1 MTKTVQKT
9 VQPTAA
15 KTAAKTAEPAA
26 ETKAETKAG
35 WAVIGMLAAAQ
46 FIMVLD
52 TTVMNVSISQITAD
66 LNTTIVGLQT
76 AITLYTLVMAAFMLI
91 GGKLGDRWGAKR
103 AYAVGLLVYG
113 AGSLITSLSPN
124 LTVLLIGWSI
134 IEGLGAILVIPA
146 IAALTASTYAGR
158 QRALAYGILGG
169 VSGASAALGPLIGG
183 WVTATFTWRLVF
195 AGETVVVLLL
205 MLFLRAIP
213 AAPGRKARLD
223 FGGALLSA
231 AGLGMVVFG
240 ILRSSQWGWITP
252 KAAAPFTLLGLSP
265 VFWLIVAGVCFLG
278 FFVRREEKVMAAGG
292 GPLLDIGLLKIPRM
306 RAGLNIYLSQQ
317 FMIMGMFFVL
327 PLYLQ
332 TVLGYNSLQTG
343 ITILPLSLSLF
354 VCALLGAWLSARMPP
369 KRIVSVGLW
378 TMLIGV
384 VLLIAFTGPDLRDIG
399 FAVALAL
406 VGAGNGL
413 LVSQLGNVIMSSVA
427 PERGSE
433 AGGLQGTAMNL
444 GASLGT
450 AIAGSILIASLVTNF
465 QAAVV
470 QNPALI
476 DVSSELASVAE
487 QNANFVSV
495 EEVRT
500 AAGEAG
506 LTTVQVD
513 AIAAEYQDAQ
523 IAALKAAFAVV
534 AVCALVALW
543 YVHHIP
549 AQAEAEPVQ
558 QRKSRA
564 APAT

>member
-1 MTKTVQKT
+1 MVNSVDEK
-9 VQPTAA
+9 
-15 KTAAKTAEPAA
+15 
-26 ETKAETKAG
+26 KAS
-35 WAVIGMLAAAQ
+35 WSVITMLAAAQ

-52 TTVMNVSISQITAD
+52 TTVMNVSITQITAD

-103 AYAVGLLVYG
+103 AYAIGLLVYG
-113 AGSLITSLSPN
+113 AGSLTTALSPN
-124 LTVLLIGWSI
+124 LAVLLVGWSI

-146 IAALTASTYAGR
+146 IAALTAGTYSGR

-213 AAPGRKARLD
+213 ATPGRKTRLD
-223 FGGALLSA
+223 LGGALLSA

-252 KAAAPFTLLGLSP
+252 KSAAPFTLLGLSP

-278 FFVRREEKVMAAGG
+278 LFTRREEKVTAGG
-292 GPLLDIGLLKIPRM
+292 GEPLLDLGLLKIPRM
-306 RAGLNIYLSQQ
+306 RAGLNSYVSQQ
-317 FMIMGMFFVL
+317 FMIMGLFFVL

-332 TVLGYNSLQTG
+332 SVLGYNSLQTG

-354 VCALLGAWLSARMPP
+354 VCALLGASLSARISP
-369 KRIVSVGLW
+369 KRIVSVGL
-378 TMLIGV
+378 TAMLAGV
-384 VLLIAFTGPDLRDIG
+384 VLLIAFTGPDLRNSG
-399 FAVALAL
+399 FAIALAL
-406 VGAGNGL
+406 IGAGNGL
-413 LVSQLGNVIMSSVA
+413 LVSQLGNVIMSSVP

-465 QAAVV
+465 QAGVL
-470 QNPALI
+470 QNPALTDI
-476 DVSSELASVAE
+476 SSELAATAE
-487 QNANFVSV
+487 QNANFVTV
-495 EEVRT
+495 EQVQT
-500 AAGEAG
+500 AAEQAG
-506 LTTVQVD
+506 LAPEQVD
-513 AIAAEYQDAQ
+513 AIAAEYKDSQ
-523 IAALKAAFAVV
+523 IAALKAAFAVI
-534 AVCALVALW
+534 AACALVTLW

-549 AQAEAEPVQ
+549 SQVEAQPQ
-558 QRKSRA
+558 QKRKARSL
-564 APAT
+564 PAT